1 MMASVDGIHLVLSSL
16 GAVVVECSGVR
27 SVRAEDASGSFG
39 LLPGHADLLTV
50 LVPGVLSWRTDDD
63 ARWQYCA
70 VRGGVLTLRGGRE
83 LRIATR
89 EAVPGD
95 DLERLEQEVRT
106 RLVEQER
113 RERSA
118 RSEARQLE
126 LRALREL
133 MRPLRAAGGTFIP
146 PGAMP

>member
-1 MMASVDGIHLVLSSL
+1 MAGMRGIHLVLSSL
-16 GAVVVECSGVR
+16 GAIVVEHPDVR

-50 LVPGVLSWRTDDD
+50 LVPGVLSWRTGDDD
-63 ARWQYCA
+63 RWQYCA
-70 VRGGVLTLRGGRE
+70 VRGGVLTLRGGTE

-95 DLERLEQEVRT
+95 DLARLEQELRT
-106 RLVEQER
+106 RLVRQEQREQAAR
-113 RERSA
+113 R
-118 RSEARQLE
+118 EARQLE

-133 MRPLRAAGGTFIP
+133 MRPLRPSAGMPAP
-146 PGAMP
+146 PGVLP